1 MHPKI
6 KFDLQ
11 EIIIQKILI
20 FFIFLNF
27 FFPKIPLFSIP
38 GFSQGLR
45 LENLICMILLIALI
59 FGKRLTLTIKDFKHL
74 KTYITIFIIIL
85 FSSYIGWVNGIE
97 LPLIFVVRTLE
108 YLVFAFLIFK
118 SNIKVE
124 TIKIFIKFF
133 YLACFF
139 GILLQYLDLM
149 GVFSSTGI
157 TDINPEKYTAF
168 TSGPWELAFMISI
181 SFFTLLIID
190 ENNFKQIIIYFI
202 LTSLILF
209 FSGSKTLIISFFCAV
224 LVFFF
229 FKTKT
234 INLKIFFYIFM
245 IILPIVTILILN
257 EFKLKP
263 LDQYEYLLHENPNDV
278 IENIIKIDYNFIYQ
292 SIKEFLLYGNVRAIE
307 DTAQQYTSFQYRL
320 IHWNNARDN
329 WLINQYTII
338 FGAGAQFIYYD
349 SFVFRIIFTTGIIGT
364 FYFIIIALKIPFF
377 LSVFFLLSGL
387 GIDFLASYKLTIFT
401 IILHYVITERRN
413 S

>member
-139 GILLQYLDLM
+139 GIFLQYLDLM

>member
-11 EIIIQKILI
+11 KIIIQKILI

-139 GILLQYLDLM
+139 GIFLQYLDLM

-209 FSGSKTLIISFFCAV
+209 FSGSKTLIISFFLCSTS
-224 LVFFF
+224 LLFFQN
-229 FKTKT
+229 K
-234 INLKIFFYIFM
+234 NY
-245 IILPIVTILILN
+245 
-257 EFKLKP
+257 
-263 LDQYEYLLHENPNDV
+263 
-278 IENIIKIDYNFIYQ
+278 
-292 SIKEFLLYGNVRAIE
+292 
-307 DTAQQYTSFQYRL
+307 
-320 IHWNNARDN
+320 
-329 WLINQYTII
+329 
-338 FGAGAQFIYYD
+338 
-349 SFVFRIIFTTGIIGT
+349 
-364 FYFIIIALKIPFF
+364 
-377 LSVFFLLSGL
+377 
-387 GIDFLASYKLTIFT
+387 
-401 IILHYVITERRN
+401 
-413 S
+413 